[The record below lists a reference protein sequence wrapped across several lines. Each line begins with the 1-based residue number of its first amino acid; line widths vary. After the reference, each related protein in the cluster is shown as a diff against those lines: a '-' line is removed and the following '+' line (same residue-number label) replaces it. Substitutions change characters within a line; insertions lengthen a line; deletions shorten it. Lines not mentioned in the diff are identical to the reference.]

1 MLVPGVGESVNR
13 TRLIQD
19 GYYTTAIVT
28 EAGMIILHGG
38 RFSLNRRQSGGVHVE
53 YTVSGTVYHNR
64 IRIRH
69 NRVYVGQ
76 EVRIYY
82 DSGNPNNITPV
93 DRDIAIDTFVRSIP
107 AFILSAFIILWGVKC
122 IRKPKQKQAD
132 RKRNKAESKHM
143 IYKKGKKRVVCD
155 SATIF
160 VYIQEAIDMDI
171 SAYLVI
177 LFNGQ
182 THTLGLSSDFELP
195 DGKKSKETGRWANLK
210 FHLDEKEFETFEQF
224 KSESTLN
231 GQFFAHIQ
239 GDIEVLEADGEL
251 PHYHL
256 IFANHVISN

>member
-122 IRKPKQKQAD
+122 IKILICIVVLPELYFHHPNTL
-132 RKRNKAESKHM
+132 KRMMGIE
-143 IYKKGKKRVVCD
+143 
-155 SATIF
+155 
-160 VYIQEAIDMDI
+160 EAFQLRIT
-171 SAYLVI
+171 AK
-177 LFNGQ
+177 NP
-182 THTLGLSSDFELP
+182 LG
-195 DGKKSKETGRWANLK
+195 
-210 FHLDEKEFETFEQF
+210 
-224 KSESTLN
+224 
-231 GQFFAHIQ
+231 
-239 GDIEVLEADGEL
+239 
-251 PHYHL
+251 
-256 IFANHVISN
+256 

>member
-1 MLVPGVGESVNR
+1 
-13 TRLIQD
+13 
-19 GYYTTAIVT
+19 
-28 EAGMIILHGG
+28 
-38 RFSLNRRQSGGVHVE
+38 
-53 YTVSGTVYHNR
+53 
-64 IRIRH
+64 
-69 NRVYVGQ
+69 
-76 EVRIYY
+76 
-82 DSGNPNNITPV
+82 
-93 DRDIAIDTFVRSIP
+93 
-107 AFILSAFIILWGVKC
+107 
-122 IRKPKQKQAD
+122 
-132 RKRNKAESKHM
+132 M